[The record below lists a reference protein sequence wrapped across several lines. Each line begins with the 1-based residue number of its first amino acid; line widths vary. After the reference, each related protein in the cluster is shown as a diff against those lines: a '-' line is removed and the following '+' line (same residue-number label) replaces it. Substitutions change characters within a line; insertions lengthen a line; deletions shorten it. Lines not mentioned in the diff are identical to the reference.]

1 MKIVEKL
8 GAFYIGKEYDLA
20 SGKLQDIP
28 VIYDARDLTTHGVI
42 VGMTGSGKTGLA
54 IDILEEAALDKVPAI
69 IIDPKGDM
77 TNLMLTFPD
86 LEPSDFLPWINEDD
100 AERKGMTPEE
110 YAKKTAEKW
119 RNGLADWGEG
129 PERIRALKAS
139 VDFNIYTPGSSAG
152 IPVNVLQSLKA
163 PDLSWDTDEEIIRER
178 ILGTVSAILG
188 LLGIEADPV
197 RSREHVLLS
206 NIFEY
211 YWRQG
216 EDLDLPNL
224 IMAIQKPP
232 MERLG
237 VFDVDTFFP
246 EKDRFKLAMDMNSL
260 LASPS
265 FQSWLEGVPLDIGEF
280 LHDESGKPRHSIF
293 YIAHLNDQERMFF
306 VTLLLEQ
313 VISWMRSQPGTTSL
327 RALVYMDEV
336 FGFFPPVAEPP
347 SKRPMLT
354 LLKQARAFGVG
365 VLLATQNP
373 VDLDYKGLTNAGT
386 WFIGKLQTERDK
398 SRLLDGLQ
406 NVAAGAGKVQ
416 DLEKSISTLAPRVF
430 LLHNVHD
437 PDSPHVFMTRWAMSY
452 LRGPLTRAQI
462 QKLMAE
468 KKAGLAP
475 AGEGSPTGRG
485 GAVAKSSKEQE
496 ERIAGYQSV
505 PPSIDPDVDQVFLP
519 VRIDA
524 DEALEILKKELGYDV
539 EPTVKSLVYRPM
551 IYANAEAH
559 FYSSRSGVDEDREYT
574 LIAPPP
580 EGRTK
585 VDWDDAEESDLS
597 PDDLLDSS
605 EDDALFDDLPKGLES
620 ASTYKR
626 IARSLKD
633 YIYRTKR
640 VKVFYN
646 PVLKVYSRP
655 GESERDFKIRC
666 QDIARE
672 KRDAEVD
679 KLSEKFEKKR
689 LKLENKLARE
699 KQELEE
705 DQERYEALKRE
716 TYLSAGESV
725 LGFLLGRRSTRAVS
739 SISRK
744 HRIASQAKAQIEESE
759 QMIQQ
764 IQEELKRLEQE
775 VSEKAKE
782 ISDKWAEATE
792 NVVEQ
797 EVRAKKSDIDV
808 PFVALAWA
816 PFWMFVIESGKAKR
830 RKFVKAY

>member
-8 GAFYIGKEYDLA
+8 GAFYLGKQYDLS
-20 SGKLQDIP
+20 SGELQDIP

-77 TNLMLTFPD
+77 TNLMLTFPE
-86 LEPSDFLPWINEDD
+86 LKPEDFLPWINEDD
-100 AERKGMTPEE
+100 AERKGLSPEE
-110 YAKKTAEKW
+110 YARKTAEKW
-119 RNGLADWGEG
+119 RNGLAKWGEG
-129 PERIRALKAS
+129 PERIKSLKSS
-139 VDFNIYTPGSSAG
+139 VDFSIYTPGSSAG

-163 PDLSWDTDEEIIRER
+163 PDLSWDTEEEIIREK

-197 RSREHVLLS
+197 RSREHVLIS

-216 EDLDLPNL
+216 EDLDLPTL
-224 IMAIQKPP
+224 IMAVQKPP
-232 MERLG
+232 MKRLG

-265 FQSWLEGVPLDIGEF
+265 FQSWLEGVPLDIGGF
-280 LHDESGKPRHSIF
+280 LHDENGKPRHSIF

-313 VISWMRSQPGTTSL
+313 VISWMRAQPGTTSL
-327 RALVYMDEV
+327 RAIVYMDEV

-406 NVAAGAGKVQ
+406 SVAAGAGKVE

-452 LRGPLTRAQI
+452 LRGPLTRSQI
-462 QKLMAE
+462 QKLMQE
-468 KKAGLAP
+468 KKSKVISQAPEEAVSGQVSSVSEPSRGKETAGFQTA
-475 AGEGSPTGRG
+475 
-485 GAVAKSSKEQE
+485 
-496 ERIAGYQSV
+496 
-505 PPSIDPDVDQVFLP
+505 PPSIDPDVEQVFLP

-524 DEALEILKKELGYDV
+524 DEALETLKKELGYQV
-539 EPTVKSLVYRPM
+539 SPASTSLVYRPM
-551 IYANAEAH
+551 IYADVSAH
-559 FYSSRSGVDEDREYT
+559 FYNARRGVDEDMEFM

-580 EGRTK
+580 EGRSK
-585 VDWDDAEESDLS
+585 IDWDDAEETELT
-597 PDDLLDSS
+597 PDDLLDSP
-605 EDDALFDDLPKGLES
+605 EDGALFDDLPKGLES
-620 ASTYKR
+620 ASTYTR
-626 IARSLKD
+626 IARGVRD

-640 VKVFYN
+640 VKIFYN
-646 PVLKVYSRP
+646 PVLKVYSKP

-689 LKLENKLARE
+689 LSLEKKLARE
-699 KQELEE
+699 KKELEE
-705 DQERYEALKRE
+705 DQDRYEALKRE

-744 HRIASQAKAQIEESE
+744 HRIAAQAKADIEETE
-759 QMIQQ
+759 QVIEQ
-764 IQEELKRLEQE
+764 IKEDLKRLEE
-775 VSEKAKE
+775 EISEKAKE

-792 NVVEQ
+792 NVTTQ
-797 EVRAKKSDIDV
+797 EIRAKKSDID
-808 PFVALAWA
+808 PSFVALAWA
-816 PFWMFVIESGKAKR
+816 PFWMFVLESGKAKR
-830 RKFVKAY
+830 KKFVKAY